1 MDLNR
6 ILLIGNLTRDP
17 EARNTPSGAVVT
29 KFDIAVNDRSRGR
42 DKEETMFI
50 RVETWNKTA
59 EIASQYLRKGS
70 SVLVEGRLKI
80 DEYETRDGQ
89 KRRDPV
95 VVADR
100 MSLGPKREGQGGES
114 GAPGPTA
121 YRREESA
128 PRSEFRPAAD
138 SRRPPTEAPRSQ
150 YSDVSDIGNEGP
162 GNTEDDLPF

>member
-17 EARNTPSGAVVT
+17 ESRNTPSGAQVT

-59 EIASQYLRKGS
+59 EIAAQYLRKGS

-80 DEYETRDGQ
+80 DEYDTKDGQ

-100 MSLGPKREGQGGES
+100 ISLGPKREGAAEGGSGQG
-114 GAPGPTA
+114 T
-121 YRREESA
+121 YRREEA
-128 PRSEFRPAAD
+128 PRSEYRPAAD
-138 SRRPPTEAPRSQ
+138 SRRPAEPPRGK
-150 YSDVSDIGNEGP
+150 YSDVSDIGP
-162 GNTEDDLPF
+162 DAGNTEDDLPF

>member
-59 EIASQYLRKGS
+59 EIANQYLRKGS

-100 MSLGPKREGQGGES
+100 ISLGPKREGAAGES
-114 GAPGPTA
+114 GGGSTS
-121 YRREESA
+121 YRREEAA
-128 PRSEFRPAAD
+128 PRSEYRPAAD
-138 SRRPPTEAPRSQ
+138 SRRAPEPARGQ
-150 YSDVSDIGNEGP
+150 YSDVGDIGGGESA
-162 GNTEDDLPF
+162 NTEDDLPF